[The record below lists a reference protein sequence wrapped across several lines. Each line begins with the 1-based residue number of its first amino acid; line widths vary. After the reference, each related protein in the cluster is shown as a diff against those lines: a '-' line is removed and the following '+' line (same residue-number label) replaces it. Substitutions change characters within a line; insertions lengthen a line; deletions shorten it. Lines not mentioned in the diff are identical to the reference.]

1 MWWKYKFNL
10 KQIHPID
17 KQFQYDIN
25 RKAVKVSG
33 LSLGKAVNFEHL
45 TCGEILISNQ
55 KQIIEP
61 AKITYSSLGKGFE
74 K

>member
-1 MWWKYKFNL
+1 M
-10 KQIHPID
+10 
-17 KQFQYDIN
+17 
-25 RKAVKVSG
+25 KVSG
-33 LSLGKAVNFEHL
+33 LSLGKTVNFEHL
-45 TCGEILISNQ
+45 TCGEILLSNQ

>member
-1 MWWKYKFNL
+1 M
-10 KQIHPID
+10 
-17 KQFQYDIN
+17 
-25 RKAVKVSG
+25 KVSG